1 MVPAFDAP
9 DAELLAHTARG
20 DARAFEQF
28 VRRWEAPLY
37 RFLLRVTGSD
47 GLAEDVRQ
55 ATFLRIYEKSGTFRG
70 GSASVW
76 IFRIAFR
83 GAVRARRREQV
94 SRRLLAAPASDTDLL
109 PSPEPIG
116 EGAEACEER
125 SAVRA
130 GLAEL
135 SEADRALLWLCV
147 VESMPLDA
155 AARVL
160 DTPASTLRYRLS
172 RALARLRAGVR
183 KHAGGGA
190 EESHSSRSLNIQL
203 S

>member
-1 MVPAFDAP
+1 MVPASDSS
-9 DAELLAHTARG
+9 DAELLEQTARG
-20 DARAFEQF
+20 DARAFEQL
-28 VRRWEAPLY
+28 VRRWETPLY

-55 ATFLRIYEKSGTFRG
+55 STFLRVYEKAGNFRG
-70 GSASVW
+70 GSAMVW

-94 SRRLLAAPASDTDLL
+94 SRRLLVGPVPDAELL
-109 PSPEPIG
+109 PSPESFG
-116 EGAEACEER
+116 DCAEAAEER

-160 DTPASTLRYRLS
+160 DTPSSTLRYRLG
-172 RALARLRAGVR
+172 RALARLRACVR
-183 KHAGGGA
+183 KHAAGGT
-190 EESHSSRSLNIQL
+190 EEYYSLESFNTQHS
-203 S
+203 